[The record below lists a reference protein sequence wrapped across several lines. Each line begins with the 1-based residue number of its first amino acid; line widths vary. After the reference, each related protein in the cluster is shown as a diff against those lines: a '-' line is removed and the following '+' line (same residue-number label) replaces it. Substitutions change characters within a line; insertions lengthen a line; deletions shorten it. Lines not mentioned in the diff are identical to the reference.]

1 MIFYTQ
7 NPELDAARY
16 EDEQDRKARH
26 IEAQQIAAYVIVLKE
41 LKAITATQW
50 FDQTISGK
58 YEPTADSLMMHAV
71 EHDEDSRVAFS
82 KLLTSE
88 QAAELHEAMAWFHAN
103 NSYMEI
109 LQPLPP
115 EGVRRLQRGGVWQAD
130 GI

>member
-1 MIFYTQ
+1 MHYYTQ

-26 IEAQQIAAYVIVLKE
+26 IEAQQIAAYDIVLKE
-41 LKAITATQW
+41 LKAITAAQW
-50 FDQTISGK
+50 FDQAISGK

-71 EHDEDSRVAFS
+71 EHDEDSRLAFS

-88 QAAELHEAMAWFHAN
+88 QAAELHEAMARFHAN
-103 NSYMEI
+103 NNYMEI
-109 LQPLPP
+109 LKPLPP
-115 EGVRRLQRGGVWQAD
+115 EVVRKIQGGGLWQAD

>member
-26 IEAQQIAAYVIVLKE
+26 IEAQQIAAYDIVLKE
-41 LKAITATQW
+41 LKAITAAQW

-88 QAAELHEAMAWFHAN
+88 QAAELHEAMARFHAN
-103 NSYMEI
+103 NNYMEI

-115 EGVRRLQRGGVWQAD
+115 EVVRRLQGGGVWQAD

>member
-26 IEAQQIAAYVIVLKE
+26 IEAQQIAAHDIVLKE
-41 LKAITATQW
+41 LKAITAAQW
-50 FDQTISGK
+50 FDQAISGK

-88 QAAELHEAMAWFHAN
+88 QAAELHEAMARFHAN
-103 NSYMEI
+103 NNYMEI
-109 LQPLPP
+109 LKPLPP
-115 EGVRRLQRGGVWQAD
+115 EVVRRLQGGGLWQAD

>member
-26 IEAQQIAAYVIVLKE
+26 IEAQQIAAYDIVLKE
-41 LKAITATQW
+41 LKAITAAQW
-50 FDQTISGK
+50 FDQAISGK

-71 EHDEDSRVAFS
+71 EHDEDSRVALA

-88 QAAELHEAMAWFHAN
+88 QAAELHEAMARFHAN
-103 NSYMEI
+103 NNYMEI
-109 LQPLPP
+109 LRPLPP
-115 EGVRRLQRGGVWQAD
+115 EVVRKIQGGGLWQAD